1 MNNTAHFGITET
13 GTLVA
18 LGVGADTKDVG
29 NLLADNV
36 ESVAAVKEAPISIVA
51 LVNIS
56 DLRELPPS
64 ITISLYRLKGEITDA
79 LNALDNEA
87 LGGVVETF
95 GT

>member
-1 MNNTAHFGITET
+1 MKNTAHFGLTET
-13 GTLVA
+13 DTLVA
-18 LGVGADTKDVG
+18 LGVGADTKEVA

-36 ESVAAVKEAPISIVA
+36 ESVAAVKGAPISIVA

-56 DLRELPPS
+56 D
-64 ITISLYRLKGEITDA
+64 LYRLKGEITDA